1 MPAMIDQTFWPTPD
15 MFLDISSAIEI
26 SDGRAR
32 CTGVAICDDDGQP
45 TRIFQQGQPAHFFY
59 EFEILE
65 PIDAPSGGLE
75 FHNADNLVIHGKNSF
90 QHDSPLPDSAVPGQ
104 WLRYHHVIQLEVGM
118 DEYWF
123 TVGLASSSAAA
134 CEEYRAG
141 LIGHARLN
149 ELITEHCR
157 VVNASS
163 FFVQFDL
170 SRKLQHHGIA
180 NLPSNSTITSV
191 QEPPKQVL
199 PARHIQAAPTD
210 SPTIIHITHWKAGS
224 QWIHK
229 ILSKCIPEQ
238 LVSPQVGEHQFKNS
252 PIQAGKV
259 YPTVYVTKQQF
270 DRVHLPANS
279 HHFVIIRD
287 LRDTLISAYFSIKI
301 SHPILKSY
309 LAEMRS
315 ILLVRSMEEGLI
327 YLLDDW
333 LRSSANIQLSWVES
347 GEQLIRYED
356 LLEHDL
362 EILEPLLIDKCR
374 LPVSRERFREVVL
387 ANRFERLTRGRE
399 RGSEDIT
406 MHERKGI
413 AGDWQNYFT
422 EPVKRAFKLRY
433 GGLLVATGYE
443 QDLNW

>member
-1 MPAMIDQTFWPTPD
+1 
-15 MFLDISSAIEI
+15 
-26 SDGRAR
+26 
-32 CTGVAICDDDGQP
+32 
-45 TRIFQQGQPAHFFY
+45 
-59 EFEILE
+59 
-65 PIDAPSGGLE
+65 
-75 FHNADNLVIHGKNSF
+75 
-90 QHDSPLPDSAVPGQ
+90 
-104 WLRYHHVIQLEVGM
+104 VGTS
-118 DEYWF
+118 EYWF
-123 TVGLASSSAAA
+123 TVGLASTSAAA
-134 CEEYRAG
+134 YEEYRAG
-141 LIGHARLN
+141 LISHTRLN

-157 VVNASS
+157 VLNAGS
-163 FFVQFDL
+163 FFVQFDA
-170 SRKLQHHGIA
+170 SGKLLHHGIA
-180 NLPSNSTITSV
+180 NLPGDCTITTV
-191 QEPPKQVL
+191 QEPPKQSL
-199 PARHIQAAPTD
+199 PARYMQAAPTED
-210 SPTIIHITHWKAGS
+210 STIIHITHWKAGS

-229 ILSKCIPEQ
+229 ILSKCVPEQ

-252 PIQAGKV
+252 PIQPGKV

-309 LAEMRS
+309 LAKMRS
-315 ILLVRSMEEGLI
+315 ILQERSMEEGLI

-333 LRSSANIQLSWVES
+333 LCSSANIQLSWVES

-356 LLEHDL
+356 LLKHDL
-362 EILEPLLIDKCR
+362 GILEPLLIDKCR
-374 LPVSRERFREVVL
+374 LPVSRERFREVLL

-399 RGSEDIT
+399 RGNEDIT